1 MRFWVVSRLEF
12 TERSVC
18 SAVIAAVLVS
28 KLDIDLSLDSTMN
41 GFWGTYRIRT
51 GTTGR
56 HHAFGP
62 GMHGRPIR
70 RVVPYLT
77 NESYLK
83 LNNGHANCAERA
95 KFCPRGPALSPECRN
110 VQWAGATSRRA
121 TGR

>member
-41 GFWGTYRIRT
+41 GFSGTYRICT
-51 GTTGR
+51 GTTAR

-62 GMHGRPIR
+62 GMRGRPIR
-70 RVVPYLT
+70 RLVRMFNRRILPEAEQGRNKVP
-77 NESYLK
+77 
-83 LNNGHANCAERA
+83 
-95 KFCPRGPALSPECRN
+95 
-110 VQWAGATSRRA
+110 A
-121 TGR
+121 TGRIRPVVG

>member
-41 GFWGTYRIRT
+41 GFWGTYRICT

-56 HHAFGP
+56 RHAFGP

-83 LNNGHANCAERA
+83 LNNGHAIAPSSEICARGRA
-95 KFCPRGPALSPECRN
+95 LPAGFRN
-110 VQWAGATSRRA
+110 VQGGAA
-121 TGR
+121 